1 MPAARTAGISALGLG
16 IGLALAAC
24 NPSTSSTAASGADAS
39 APEAAVDDVLG
50 LQAASASPMPRPSAE
65 MPAVLA
71 AGMKCPKFIVAVVLI
86 VVMDRA

>member
-1 MPAARTAGISALGLG
+1 VAVGWAGAVAELAD
-16 IGLALAAC
+16 GLA
-24 NPSTSSTAASGADAS
+24 ADAS

-50 LQAASASPMPRPSAE
+50 LQAASASPMPRPSTE